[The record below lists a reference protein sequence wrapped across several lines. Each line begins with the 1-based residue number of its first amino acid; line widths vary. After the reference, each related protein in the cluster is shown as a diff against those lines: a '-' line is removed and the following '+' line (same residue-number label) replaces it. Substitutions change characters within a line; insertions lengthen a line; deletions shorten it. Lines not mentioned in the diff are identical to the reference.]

1 MQKFLNKILNIKIK
15 SNIILKNNILYQR
28 SIYSTKNTIVRHLEK
43 SNKCINKEQKYI
55 IMLIGDKAF
64 DKIYSVSIFSK
75 TLN

>member
-1 MQKFLNKILNIKIK
+1 MEKFLNKILNIKIK

-43 SNKCINKEQKYI
+43 SNKCINKDQKY